1 MVYNVSKR
9 ETVWS
14 SFDTSDFQINYSCIS
29 INSHQLIC
37 YCRNLSSW
45 QKHNEAAKEKAKAAA
60 VSAVKSATSVE
71 SETPSAAAADSN
83 TDVTKPGTT
92 AATGE
97 SSSTDKLEVC
107 GNETG

>member
-1 MVYNVSKR
+1 MMIV
-9 ETVWS
+9 EL
-14 SFDTSDFQINYSCIS
+14 FQFSYKYWLASYRLL
-29 INSHQLIC
+29 HC
-37 YCRNLSSW
+37 YYRNLSSW

-60 VSAVKSATSVE
+60 VTAVKSATSAE

-92 AATGE
+92 VATGE

-107 GNETG
+107 SNETG

>member
-1 MVYNVSKR
+1 MQAKWIKLDLFYTPGFK
-9 ETVWS
+9 
-14 SFDTSDFQINYSCIS
+14 INYSYIS
-29 INSHQLIC
+29 ITPHQPIC
-37 YCRNLSSW
+37 YYRNLDSW